1 MKYTVL
7 FSGALFMQLITFFA
21 TKGGSGRTTAMM
33 TTASG
38 LIAAEHSVA
47 VLDLTEQARPGWV
60 FGPSFIS
67 QWEDRMVETGARANL
82 VTAPAWDHE
91 SSAIALERFF
101 RGGFNFVLVDSD
113 KSPTATIS
121 SVINQSD
128 LVIVPMR
135 GPHEAAW
142 SSSWFAANRYPRGRT
157 YGLVTGA
164 SDRDDERLA
173 RATFIGAP
181 MLNSSLPRLA
191 ALDGQ
196 MNTGMLH
203 AKRRFTNGVPDD
215 EQDECMLV
223 NYDWIAAYTAADT
236 LCAEIQCLLK
246 GQIYPAY
253 SVNRPLASGDTF
265 AQLHA
270 VLKQPSF
277 S

>member
-1 MKYTVL
+1 
-7 FSGALFMQLITFFA
+7 MQLITFFA

-38 LIAAEHSVA
+38 LIAAGHSVA
-47 VLDLTEQARPGWV
+47 VLDLTEQARPGWI

-91 SSAIALERFF
+91 TAATALDRFF
-101 RGGFNFVLVDSD
+101 RDRFDFVLVDTA
-113 KSPTATIS
+113 KSPTATTT
-121 SVINQSD
+121 SVMNQSD
-128 LVIVPMR
+128 IVIVPMR

-142 SSSWFAANRYPRGRT
+142 SSNWLAANRYPRQRT

-181 MLNSSLPRLA
+181 MLRSSLPRLA

-196 MNTGMLH
+196 LNTGLLH
-203 AKRRFTNGVPDD
+203 AKRRFADGIPDD
-215 EQDECMLV
+215 EQDECMLLS
-223 NYDWIAAYTAADT
+223 YDWIAAYSAADS
-236 LCAEIQCLLK
+236 LCAEIKSLLK
-246 GQIYPAY
+246 GQTYPAY
-253 SVNRPLASGDTF
+253 PVNTPLASGDTF

-270 VLKQPSF
+270 VLKQPGYA
-277 S
+277 